1 MACFWLVAARH
12 FEPRMILPIW
22 KTRKLTDLFICTHRT
37 CTLSATMLTLQF
49 PLFLRRKFLKN
60 NLTFIKNMQIMVEY
74 SGMIYCGDTLVKISV
89 YPANNFAFKMATFV
103 RATNQIFIFIQK

>member
-37 CTLSATMLTLQF
+37 CTLSANMLTLQF

-60 NLTFIKNMQIMVEY
+60 NLTFIKNMQIMAEY
-74 SGMIYCGDTLVKISV
+74 SGMIYCGGHTSEDIVHVMMSSF
-89 YPANNFAFKMATFV
+89 PANNFVFKMATFV
-103 RATNQIFIFIQK
+103 